1 MSLLNS
7 LTNEGNG
14 LLATSEYLI
23 NLNLFSFCS
32 CLYLVS
38 EPLILSMAAL
48 EITYSPSVN
57 KAGTSSLVPE
67 PPVTRP
73 PWLYL
78 LIIPP
83 SYLPFEPK
91 NAAMTLPIVL

>member
-1 MSLLNS
+1 
-7 LTNEGNG
+7 
-14 LLATSEYLI
+14 
-23 NLNLFSFCS
+23 
-32 CLYLVS
+32 
-38 EPLILSMAAL
+38 MAAL

-91 NAAMTLPIVL
+91 NAAMTLPIC